1 MTMEVSQLYH
11 NSRPEGELPAQET
24 AAFDLL
30 DSLGIEYDRVSHE
43 SADTMEKC
51 DAVTAVLGVAVC
63 KNLFL
68 CNRQKTVFYLL
79 LIREDKRFR
88 TATVSKLIGSSRLS
102 FGEADK
108 LYELLGVHPG
118 AITPL
123 GLVFDEHHE
132 IHLLVDRELL
142 ELEEICVHPCVNTA
156 SVALKTADLFEKYI
170 PFTGHAPQL
179 LDIPD
184 EEF

>member
-1 MTMEVSQLYH
+1 MDISTIYR
-11 NSRPEGELPAQET
+11 NSRPESELPAQET

-30 DSLGIEYDRVSHE
+30 DSLGIDYDRVTHE
-43 SADTMEKC
+43 LADTMEKC
-51 DAVTAVLGVAVC
+51 DDVSAVLGVDVC

-79 LIREDKRFR
+79 LIR
-88 TATVSKLIGSSRLS
+88 
-102 FGEADK
+102 GEADK

-170 PFTGHAPQL
+170 PFTGHTPQL

>member
-1 MTMEVSQLYH
+1 MNRADPNEIYALLEQQNIPYRKIEHPAAASMEDLQVAEAQL
-11 NSRPEGELPAQET
+11 G
-24 AAFDLL
+24 
-30 DSLGIEYDRVSHE
+30 
-43 SADTMEKC
+43 
-51 DAVTAVLGVAVC
+51 AVFC

-170 PFTGHAPQL
+170 PFTGHTPQL

>member
-1 MTMEVSQLYH
+1 MEDLQGAEAQL
-11 NSRPEGELPAQET
+11 G
-24 AAFDLL
+24 
-30 DSLGIEYDRVSHE
+30 
-43 SADTMEKC
+43 
-51 DAVTAVLGVAVC
+51 AVFC

-170 PFTGHAPQL
+170 PFTGHTPQL

>member
-1 MTMEVSQLYH
+1 MNRADPNEIYALLEQQNIPYRKIEHPAAASMEDLQGSEAQL
-11 NSRPEGELPAQET
+11 G
-24 AAFDLL
+24 
-30 DSLGIEYDRVSHE
+30 
-43 SADTMEKC
+43 
-51 DAVTAVLGVAVC
+51 AVFC

-170 PFTGHAPQL
+170 PFTGHTPQL